1 VAGTGLPVEALAEV
15 LGDGAWLL
23 VLDNLVALFV
33 DRTRAV
39 RPGFAL
45 IEDNAAAV
53 AEICRRL
60 ERLPLAIE

>member
-1 VAGTGLPVEALAEV
+1 MAGTGLPVEALAEV

>member
-1 VAGTGLPVEALAEV
+1 VAGTGSPVEALAEA